1 MSKNLGDIYTKPL
14 KDRAG
19 PTSPHLPFLQSLVSF
34 SPASLRT
41 RASLDFNPSFFFSDS
56 SGSFSGGL
64 VGSSLPGALLF
75 LRVIPSGSSLMGL
88 RTQWA
93 LLSHFDSLTVELQL
107 LSPQIHLWQNTPRH
121 SWGFWFSSKSPIS
134 CSSFALTY
142 SSP

>member
-1 MSKNLGDIYTKPL
+1 MSKNLDDIYTKPL

-19 PTSPHLPFLQSLVSF
+19 PTSPHLPFLLQWLSLISF

-41 RASLDFNPSFFFSDS
+41 LASLDFNPSFFFSDS

-64 VGSSLPGALLF
+64 VGSSLPGALLL

-93 LLSHFDSLTVELQL
+93 LSFPFRLLDSRTAAALPSN
-107 LSPQIHLWQNTPRH
+107 SPMTKHT
-121 SWGFWFSSKSPIS
+121 
-134 CSSFALTY
+134 
-142 SSP
+142 

>member
-93 LLSHFDSLTVELQL
+93 LSFPFRLLDSRAAAALPSNSPMTKHTSSQL
-107 LSPQIHLWQNTPRH
+107 GLLVFFQIPDLM
-121 SWGFWFSSKSPIS
+121 
-134 CSSFALTY
+134 
-142 SSP
+142 